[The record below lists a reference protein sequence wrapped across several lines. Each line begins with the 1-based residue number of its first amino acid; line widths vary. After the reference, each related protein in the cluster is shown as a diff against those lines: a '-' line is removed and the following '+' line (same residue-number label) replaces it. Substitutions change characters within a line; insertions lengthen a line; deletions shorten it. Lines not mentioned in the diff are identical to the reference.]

1 MLTAFTILK
10 SLERPTSSPC
20 SLTPPLLQRGSWL
33 GDQEEWGERGW
44 RGSGVEGGNG
54 PGVEEIEFAAKY
66 KSQLPTP
73 TLGREE
79 RAFPT
84 PENTLP
90 PTQ

>member
-1 MLTAFTILK
+1 METHFFTMFSDTSITAEGK
-10 SLERPTSSPC
+10 
-20 SLTPPLLQRGSWL
+20 L
-33 GDQEEWGERGW
+33 GDQEGWGERGW

-79 RAFPT
+79 EAFP
-84 PENTLP
+84 PIESLP
-90 PTQ
+90 LPSDV